1 MGRRSLIDI
10 ENEAEIM
17 RKTIECDYYISD
29 F

>member
-1 MGRRSLIDI
+1 MGRISLIDI

-17 RKTIECDYYISD
+17 RETIECDYYISD